1 MKNIILEAV
10 VITVLF
16 SAALLAGTYAINEG
30 DVVAAALKNNPGLIA
45 AEKMA
50 RSYDAKSHKDF
61 FLENPM
67 IGFDIMGVRDY
78 TFGLNSAAQKYLT
91 ISQKVPFPLKY
102 IWKAS
107 GAVSES
113 NLYRQMADMKKFET
127 LNNARAAYYGLYKTS
142 KYIEITSGALN
153 ILKQISNIAFAKYNQ
168 GMVSQQDVFKSD
180 LETSLLENELLSLTS
195 RKESDLQR
203 LRQVIADPDFM
214 TGTAYS
220 FEDPSVPE
228 LKEGFEEIKTS
239 AMTQAPAIKVA
250 GADSDADES
259 MKNMAIADYLPDFN
273 LFYKKSVDPGSSD
286 YEFMV
291 EAEIPIWF
299 LNNQQADIGQ
309 KAEMAGSK
317 SSTLEDEKNRV
328 IFEAKDHYEI
338 IKSDY
343 RLIDL
348 YKNKIIPQAEAGLK
362 SALASYQSKKIEFMT
377 LLDSERMLLDM
388 KKDYYMRITEY
399 LMHLRELEELTG
411 KQLTTD

>member
-1 MKNIILEAV
+1 MKKTTFATV
-10 VITVLF
+10 FAVLF
-16 SAALLAGTYAINEG
+16 SAAVFAGTSVISEG

-50 RSYDAKSHKDF
+50 SSYDAKSHKEF

-67 IGFDIMGVRDY
+67 IGFDVMGVRDY
-78 TFGLNSAAQKYLT
+78 TTDLNSSMQKYLT

-113 NLYRQMADMKKFET
+113 NLYRRMEEMKKFET
-127 LNNARAAYYGLYKTS
+127 ENSARAAYYGLYKTS
-142 KYIEITSGALN
+142 KYIEITSGALSV
-153 ILKQISNIAFAKYNQ
+153 LKQISNIAFAKYNQ

-180 LETSLLENELLSLTS
+180 LETSLLENELLSLNS
-195 RKESDLQR
+195 QKESDLQR
-203 LRQVIADPDFM
+203 LRQVTADSDLL

-220 FEDPSVPE
+220 LEDPAVPE
-228 LKEGFEEIKTS
+228 LKAVFEEIKAS
-239 AMTQAPAIKVA
+239 AVTQAPAIKVA
-250 GADSDADES
+250 AADSETAES
-259 MKNMAIADYLPDFN
+259 MSNMAIADYLPDFN

-286 YEFMV
+286 YEFMI
-291 EAEIPIWF
+291 EADIPLWF

-309 KAEMAGSK
+309 KSEMAGSK
-317 SSTLEDEKNRV
+317 NSTLEDEKNRV

-411 KQLTTD
+411 RKLTTD